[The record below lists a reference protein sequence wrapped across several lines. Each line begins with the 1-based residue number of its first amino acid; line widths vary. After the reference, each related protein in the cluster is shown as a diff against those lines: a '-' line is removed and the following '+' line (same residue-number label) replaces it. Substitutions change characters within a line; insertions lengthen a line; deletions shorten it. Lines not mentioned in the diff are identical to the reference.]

1 MGSWKSLSAFVG
13 SGLTFFD
20 WLAGNAL
27 LFVNLVIL
35 IPSTSMVIGLIMF
48 HTYLASVNS
57 TTWEMTSRHRITY
70 LAELEED
77 LEPFDAGI
85 FCNVFQFC
93 CSMASC
99 RCRKAKSLS
108 AKY

>member
-1 MGSWKSLSAFVG
+1 
-13 SGLTFFD
+13 
-20 WLAGNAL
+20 
-27 LFVNLVIL
+27 
-35 IPSTSMVIGLIMF
+35 
-48 HTYLASVNS
+48 
-57 TTWEMTSRHRITY
+57 MTSRHRITY

-99 RCRKAKSLS
+99 RCRKANSLS
-108 AKY
+108 AKYRWETKYLRAVAKHDEECALEMDEIWTDFLWHLSVS